1 MVRRT
6 RRGRRSAVLVGP
18 VTLTGCAPTVDVL
31 GVYFPGW
38 LVSSLAGVASAY
50 ALVYWLGRRP
60 GARPLAESG
69 LFFVTLTAGIAFGVW
84 WLLFSGF

>member
-1 MVRRT
+1 MVRLT
-6 RRGRRSAVLVGP
+6 PWGRGSTAVIGS

-38 LVSSLAGVASAY
+38 LVASVAGVASAY
-50 ALVYWLGRRP
+50 LLVYWLGRRP
-60 GARPLAESG
+60 GARALAESG
-69 LFFVTLTAGIAFGVW
+69 LFFVTLTTGIACGVW